1 MNGGDVRSRRD
12 IVRLMAGAP
21 AAALAAA
28 SVRDA
33 RAQDDAKTY
42 PNRVIRLV
50 VGFAAGGGNDIFA
63 RLVGQKLQESI
74 GQSVVIEN
82 RPGAGGRLAAAYV
95 AGQPPDGYTLLVG
108 AAGAMSVA
116 PAIYPKLPYHP
127 TRSFVPLTLIGS
139 FPLVLTVSPGQTT
152 KSVADL
158 VAWAKAHPD
167 KANYATSAPGFT
179 IATELLKLKTGMPG
193 VAIPYKSSNES
204 VLSVIGGQ
212 TLLTIA
218 DPPPTVPLV
227 KGGQLRALAV
237 TGAKRLP
244 ELPDVPSMAEA
255 GLPDVNIGL
264 WSGLFAPAGTPPAIA
279 EKIEAELRRA
289 IQSPD
294 VGHKL
299 RALGVDPGGI
309 ASDEF
314 RRMIEAD
321 IKVTADVV
329 KAANL
334 TFEE

>member
-1 MNGGDVRSRRD
+1 VRNRRD
-12 IVRLMAGAP
+12 IVRLMG
-21 AAALAAA
+21 AA
-28 SVRDA
+28 SAAFAASTLHDA
-33 RAQDDAKTY
+33 HAQDY
-42 PNRVIRLV
+42 PNRVIRLI
-50 VGFAAGGGNDIFA
+50 VGFAAGGGNDVFA
-63 RLVGQKLQESI
+63 RLVGQKLSELI

-95 AGQPPDGYTLLVG
+95 ASQAVDGYTLLVG

-116 PAIYPKLPYHP
+116 PAIYANLPYHP
-127 TRSFVPLTLIGS
+127 LRSFVPLTLIGS
-139 FPLVLTVSPGQTT
+139 FPLVLVVSPSRDL

-158 VAWAKAHPD
+158 AAWAKTHED

-193 VAIPYKSSNES
+193 VAIPYKSSNEM
-204 VLSVIGGQ
+204 VLSVISGQ

-237 TGAKRLP
+237 TGAKRLA

-264 WSGLFAPAGTPPAIA
+264 WSGLFAPAGTPAAITQKLEDA
-279 EKIEAELRRA
+279 LRSA
-289 IQSPD
+289 IQSPEVAD
-294 VGHKL
+294 KL
-299 RALGVDPGGI
+299 KALGVNPGGI
-309 ASDEF
+309 PSDEL
-314 RRMIEAD
+314 RRLIEAD
-321 IKVTADVV
+321 IKLTAEVV
-329 KAANL
+329 KAADL

>member
-1 MNGGDVRSRRD
+1 VNRRD
-12 IVRLMAGAP
+12 VVRLMGAS
-21 AAALAAA
+21 AAAL
-28 SVRDA
+28 VIGTTRVA
-33 RAQDDAKTY
+33 RAQDEAKNY
-42 PNRVIRLV
+42 PNRVVRLI

-63 RLVGQKLQESI
+63 RLVGNKLSELI

-95 AGQPPDGYTLLVG
+95 AGQAADGYTLLVG

-116 PAIYPKLPYHP
+116 PAIYPNLPYHP
-127 TRSFVPLTLIGS
+127 LRSFVPLTLIGS
-139 FPLVLTVSPGQTT
+139 FPLVLAVSPSRDLKT
-152 KSVADL
+152 VAEM
-158 VAWAKAHPD
+158 VAWAKAHAD

-179 IATELLKLKTGMPG
+179 IAIELLKLKTGMPG

-204 VLSVIGGQ
+204 VLSVFSGQ

-237 TGAKRLP
+237 TGGKRLA

-255 GLPDVNIGL
+255 GLPEVNIGL
-264 WSGLFAPAGTPPAIA
+264 WSGLFAPAATPPAITQ
-279 EKIEAELRRA
+279 KLEAELRRA
-289 IQSPD
+289 IQSPEVAD
-294 VGHKL
+294 KL
-299 RALGVDPGGI
+299 RALGVEPGGI
-309 ASDEF
+309 ASDEL
-314 RRMIEAD
+314 RRLIEAD
-321 IKVTADVV
+321 IKLTADVV

>member
-1 MNGGDVRSRRD
+1 VNRRD
-12 IVRLMAGAP
+12 VVRLMGAS
-21 AAALAAA
+21 AAALVIGAT
-28 SVRDA
+28 RDA
-33 RAQDDAKTY
+33 RAQDEAKNY
-42 PNRVIRLV
+42 PDRVIRLI

-63 RLVGQKLQESI
+63 RLVGNKLSELI

-95 AGQPPDGYTLLVG
+95 AGQAADGYTLLVG

-116 PAIYPKLPYHP
+116 PAIYPNLPYHP
-127 TRSFVPLTLIGS
+127 LRSFVPLTLIGS
-139 FPLVLTVSPGQTT
+139 FPLVLAVSPSRDLKT
-152 KSVADL
+152 VADM
-158 VAWAKAHPD
+158 VAWAKAHAD

-179 IATELLKLKTGMPG
+179 IAIELLKLKTGMPG
-193 VAIPYKSSNES
+193 VAIPYKSSNEM
-204 VLSVIGGQ
+204 VLSVISGQ

-237 TGAKRLP
+237 TGGKRLA

-264 WSGLFAPAGTPPAIA
+264 WSGLFAPAATPPAITQ
-279 EKIEAELRRA
+279 KLEAELRRA
-289 IQSPD
+289 IQSPEVAD
-294 VGHKL
+294 KL
-299 RALGVDPGGI
+299 RALGVEPGGVP
-309 ASDEF
+309 ADEL
-314 RRMIEAD
+314 RRLIEAD
-321 IKVTADVV
+321 IKLTADVV

>member
-1 MNGGDVRSRRD
+1 MNRRE
-12 IVRLMAGAP
+12 IVRLMAGVS

-28 SVRDA
+28 RGA

-42 PNRVIRLV
+42 PSRAIRII

-63 RLVGQKLQESI
+63 RLVGQKLQELI
-74 GQSVVIEN
+74 GQSVVVEN

-95 AGQPPDGYTLLVG
+95 AGQPADGYTILVG

-116 PAIYPKLPYHP
+116 PAIYPNLPYQP
-127 TRSFVPLTLIGS
+127 TRSFIPLTLIGS
-139 FPLVLTVSPGQTT
+139 FPLVLTVSAKHPVNT
-152 KSVADL
+152 VAEL

-204 VLSVIGGQ
+204 VLSVLSEQ
-212 TLLTIA
+212 TLFTIA
-218 DPPPTVPLV
+218 DPPPTVPQV

-237 TGAKRLP
+237 TGAKRSA
-244 ELPDVPSMAEA
+244 ELPDVPSMAEL

-264 WSGLFAPAGTPPAIA
+264 WSGLFVPAGTPPAIA
-279 EKIEAELRRA
+279 QKIEGELRRVV
-289 IQSPD
+289 QSPD
-294 VGHKL
+294 VGDKL
-299 RALGVDPGGI
+299 KALGVDPGGI
-309 ASDEF
+309 PSADF
-314 RRMIEAD
+314 RRLIEDD
-321 IKVTADVV
+321 IKVFVDVV

>member
-1 MNGGDVRSRRD
+1 VRNRRD
-12 IVRLMAGAP
+12 IVRLMGA
-21 AAALAAA
+21 ASAALVA
-28 SVRDA
+28 STLRNA
-33 RAQDDAKTY
+33 QAQDY
-42 PNRVIRLV
+42 PNRVIRLI
-50 VGFAAGGGNDIFA
+50 VGFAAGGGNDVFA
-63 RLVGQKLQESI
+63 RLVGQKLSELI

-95 AGQPPDGYTLLVG
+95 AGQAADGYTLLVG

-116 PAIYPKLPYHP
+116 PAIYPNLPYHP
-127 TRSFVPLTLIGS
+127 LRSFVPLTLIGS
-139 FPLVLTVSPGQTT
+139 FPLVLVVAPSRDL
-152 KSVADL
+152 KSVADM
-158 VAWAKAHPD
+158 VAWAKAHAD

-193 VAIPYKSSNES
+193 VAIPYKSSNEM
-204 VLSVIGGQ
+204 VLSVISGQ

-237 TGAKRLP
+237 TGARRLA

-264 WSGLFAPAGTPPAIA
+264 WSGLFAPAGTPPAITHKLEDA
-279 EKIEAELRRA
+279 LRRA
-289 IQSPD
+289 IQSPEVAD
-294 VGHKL
+294 KL
-299 RALGVDPGGI
+299 KALGVDPGGI
-309 ASDEF
+309 PSDEL
-314 RRMIEAD
+314 RRLIETD
-321 IKVTADVV
+321 IKLTADVV

>member
-1 MNGGDVRSRRD
+1 MNRRE
-12 IVRLMAGAP
+12 IVRLMAGASAMAM
-21 AAALAAA
+21 AAARGAQ
-28 SVRDA
+28 
-33 RAQDDAKTY
+33 AQDDAKTY
-42 PNRVIRLV
+42 PSRPIRII

-63 RLVGQKLQESI
+63 RLVGQKLQELI
-74 GQSVVIEN
+74 GQSVVVEN

-95 AGQPPDGYTLLVG
+95 AGQPADGYTILVG

-116 PAIYPKLPYHP
+116 PAIYPNLPYQP
-127 TRSFVPLTLIGS
+127 TRSFIPLTLIGS
-139 FPLVLTVSPGQTT
+139 FPLVLTVSAKHPVNT
-152 KSVADL
+152 VAEL

-204 VLSVIGGQ
+204 VLSVLSDQ

-218 DPPPTVPLV
+218 DPPPTVPQV

-237 TGAKRLP
+237 TGAKRSA
-244 ELPDVPSMAEA
+244 ELPDVPSMAEL
-255 GLPDVNIGL
+255 GLPEVNIGL
-264 WSGLFAPAGTPPAIA
+264 WSGLFVPAATPPAITQ
-279 EKIEAELRRA
+279 KIEGELRRA
-289 IQSPD
+289 VQSPD
-294 VGHKL
+294 VGDKL

-309 ASDEF
+309 PSDDF
-314 RRMIEAD
+314 RRLIDDD
-321 IKVTADVV
+321 IKVFVGVV

>member
-1 MNGGDVRSRRD
+1 VRNRRD
-12 IVRLMAGAP
+12 IVRLMGA
-21 AAALAAA
+21 ASAALTTAGL
-28 SVRDA
+28 RDA
-33 RAQDDAKTY
+33 HAQADTKNY
-42 PNRVIRLV
+42 PDRVVRLI

-63 RLVGQKLQESI
+63 RLVGQKLTELI

-95 AGQPPDGYTLLVG
+95 AGQAADGYTLLVG

-116 PAIYPKLPYHP
+116 PAIYPNLPYHP
-127 TRSFVPLTLIGS
+127 LRSFVPLTLIGS
-139 FPLVLTVSPGQTT
+139 FPLVLVVAASRDLKT
-152 KSVADL
+152 VADL
-158 VAWAKAHPD
+158 VAWAKAHAD

-193 VAIPYKSSNES
+193 VAIPYKSSNEM
-204 VLSVIGGQ
+204 VLSVISGQ

-237 TGAKRLP
+237 TGAKRLA

-255 GLPDVNIGL
+255 GLPDVNMGL
-264 WSGLFAPAGTPPAIA
+264 WSGLFAPAGTPPAITQKLEDA
-279 EKIEAELRRA
+279 LRRA
-289 IQSPD
+289 IQSPEVAD
-294 VGHKL
+294 RL

-309 ASDEF
+309 PSDEL
-314 RRMIEAD
+314 RRLIEAD
-321 IKVTADVV
+321 IKLTAEVV

>member
-1 MNGGDVRSRRD
+1 VRNRRE
-12 IVRLMAGAP
+12 IVRLIG
-21 AAALAAA
+21 AA
-28 SVRDA
+28 SAGFVGASLREA
-33 RAQDDAKTY
+33 HAQDY
-42 PNRVIRLV
+42 PNRVVRLI
-50 VGFAAGGGNDIFA
+50 VGFAAGGGNDVFA
-63 RLVGQKLQESI
+63 RLVGQKLSEQI

-95 AGQPPDGYTLLVG
+95 AGQPADGYTLLVG

-116 PAIYPKLPYHP
+116 PAIYPNLPYHP
-127 TRSFVPLTLIGS
+127 LRSFVPLTLIGS
-139 FPLVLTVSPGQTT
+139 FPLVLTAAPARGL
-152 KSVADL
+152 KSVAEL
-158 VAWAKAHPD
+158 VDWAKANPD

-193 VAIPYKSSNES
+193 VAIPYKSSNEM

-218 DPPPTVPLV
+218 DPPPAVPLV

-237 TGAKRLP
+237 TGAKRLA

-264 WSGLFAPAGTPPAIA
+264 WSGLFAPAGTPPAITQRL
-279 EKIEAELRRA
+279 ETELRRA
-289 IQSPD
+289 IQSPQVAD
-294 VGHKL
+294 KL
-299 RALGVDPGGI
+299 KALGVDPGGI
-309 ASDEF
+309 PSDEL
-314 RRMIEAD
+314 RRLIEAD
-321 IKVTADVV
+321 IKLTADVV

>member
-1 MNGGDVRSRRD
+1 MNRRE
-12 IVRLMAGAP
+12 IVRLMAGAFAAF
-21 AAALAAA
+21 AAA
-28 SVRDA
+28 A
-33 RAQDDAKTY
+33 RGAQAQEDAKTY
-42 PNRVIRLV
+42 PSRVIRMI

-63 RLVGQKLQESI
+63 RLVGGKLQELI

-95 AGQPPDGYTLLVG
+95 AGQPADGYTILVG

-116 PAIYPKLPYHP
+116 PAIYPNLSYQS

-139 FPLVLTVSPGQTT
+139 FPLVLTVSAQHPAKT
-152 KSVADL
+152 VAEL
-158 VAWAKAHPD
+158 VAWAKANPD

-204 VLSVIGGQ
+204 VLSVLSGQ

-227 KGGQLRALAV
+227 KAGQLRALAV
-237 TGAKRLP
+237 TGAKRSA

-264 WSGLFAPAGTPPAIA
+264 WSGLFLPAAAPPAITQ
-279 EKIEAELRRA
+279 KIETALRRA

-294 VGHKL
+294 VADKL
-299 RALGVDPGGI
+299 KALAVDPGGI
-309 ASDEF
+309 PSDDF
-314 RRMIEAD
+314 RHMIDGD
-321 IKVTADVV
+321 IKVYGDVV
-329 KAANL
+329 KAAHL

>member
-1 MNGGDVRSRRD
+1 MNRRE
-12 IVRLMAGAP
+12 IVRLMAGVS

-28 SVRDA
+28 RGA

-42 PNRVIRLV
+42 PSRAIRII

-63 RLVGQKLQESI
+63 RLVGQKLQELI
-74 GQSVVIEN
+74 GQSVVVEN

-95 AGQPPDGYTLLVG
+95 AGQPADGYTILVG

-116 PAIYPKLPYHP
+116 PAIYPNLPYQP
-127 TRSFVPLTLIGS
+127 TRSFIPLTLIGS
-139 FPLVLTVSPGQTT
+139 FPLVLTVSAKHPVNT
-152 KSVADL
+152 VAEL

-167 KANYATSAPGFT
+167 QANYATSAPGFT

-204 VLSVIGGQ
+204 VLSVLSEQ

-218 DPPPTVPLV
+218 DPPPTVPQV

-237 TGAKRLP
+237 TGAKRSA
-244 ELPDVPSMAEA
+244 ELPDVPSMAEL

-264 WSGLFAPAGTPPAIA
+264 WSGLFVPAGTPPAIA
-279 EKIEAELRRA
+279 QKIEGELRRVV
-289 IQSPD
+289 QSPD
-294 VGHKL
+294 VGDKL
-299 RALGVDPGGI
+299 KALGVDPGGI
-309 ASDEF
+309 PSADF
-314 RRMIEAD
+314 RRLIEDD
-321 IKVTADVV
+321 IKVFVDVV

>member
-1 MNGGDVRSRRD
+1 MNRRE
-12 IVRLMAGAP
+12 IVRLMAGASAMAM
-21 AAALAAA
+21 AAA
-28 SVRDA
+28 RG
-33 RAQDDAKTY
+33 AQAKDDAKTF
-42 PNRVIRLV
+42 PSRPIRII

-63 RLVGQKLQESI
+63 RLVGQKLQELI
-74 GQSVVIEN
+74 GQSVVVEN

-95 AGQPPDGYTLLVG
+95 AGQPADGYTILVG

-116 PAIYPKLPYHP
+116 PAIYPNLPYQP
-127 TRSFVPLTLIGS
+127 TRSFIPLTLIGS
-139 FPLVLTVSPGQTT
+139 FPLVLTVSAKHPVNT
-152 KSVADL
+152 VAEL

-204 VLSVIGGQ
+204 VLSVLSDQ

-218 DPPPTVPLV
+218 DPPPTVPQV

-237 TGAKRLP
+237 TGAKRSA
-244 ELPDVPSMAEA
+244 ELPDVPSMAEL
-255 GLPDVNIGL
+255 GLPEVNIGL
-264 WSGLFAPAGTPPAIA
+264 WSGLFVPAATPPAIA
-279 EKIEAELRRA
+279 QKIEGELRRA
-289 IQSPD
+289 VQSPD
-294 VGHKL
+294 VGDKL

-309 ASDEF
+309 PSDDF
-314 RRMIEAD
+314 RRLIDDD
-321 IKVTADVV
+321 IKVFVGVV